1 MKTGLY
7 FGTFNPIHNGHIAI
21 ADYMANRTGLEEVW
35 LMVSPQ
41 NPLKKDHILLDDHH
55 RFEIVKAA
63 IAGHPRLSVS
73 DIEFSL
79 PKPSYTIQT
88 LEHLS
93 VTNTGRQ
100 FVLIIGEDNLRVFH
114 KWKDWKNIVDRYEI
128 FVYPRAETTKH
139 IDDRWERAVVAH
151 PHIRKFDVPLINISA
166 TELRN
171 LLREGKDVSQHIS
184 GEALNYIFANH
195 LYY

>member
-35 LMVSPQ
+35 LIVSPQ

-73 DIEFSL
+73 DVEFGL

-88 LEHLS
+88 LEHLAA
-93 VTNTGRQ
+93 TNTGRQ

-114 KWKDWKNIVDRYEI
+114 QWKDWKNIVGRYEI
-128 FVYPRAETTKH
+128 FVYPRAEIASQKDKVLEKT
-139 IDDRWERAVVAH
+139 IAEH
-151 PHIRKFDVPLINISA
+151 PHIERFDVPLINISS
-166 TELRN
+166 TELRS
-171 LLREGKDVSQHIS
+171 LLREGKDVSRLVS
-184 GEALNYIFANH
+184 GEVLNYIIANR
-195 LYY
+195 LYC